1 MNVFRK
7 NLLLLCAILMTSTT
21 ASAQPSG
28 NVLVTVNGSKITSN
42 QLNDWVASAVADGNQ
57 DTPQLRQNILND
69 LVMREAIN
77 QDVKKTGL
85 LSQGNNAFKVKLAEQ
100 NAIVELWF
108 AQYFKTRPISEAD
121 VKAEYDK
128 QVALAKT
135 PQNSKEYQVS
145 QIVVA
150 TEAEALS
157 LMKQIKDPSSFAI
170 LAKEKSLDKT
180 TSDKGG
186 LVGWALPSQL
196 APPMNE
202 IVPTLT
208 KGKIA
213 PKPIQTNVGWY
224 IIQLDDVKPIVIPPF
239 DQVKE
244 NIARALIQQKR
255 QEAINQLMST
265 SKISKSN

>member
-1 MNVFRK
+1 MNFLFK
-7 NLLLLCAILMTSTT
+7 NLLLLCAILMTTNI
-21 ASAQPSG
+21 SAAEPSG
-28 NVLVTVNGSKITSN
+28 PVLVTVNGSKITNN
-42 QLNDWVASAVADGNQ
+42 QLNDWVSSAVADGNP

-85 LSQGNNAFKVKLAEQ
+85 LSKGNNAFKVKLAEQ
-100 NAIVELWF
+100 NAVVELWF
-108 AQYFKTRPISEAD
+108 AQYFKTHPITDAD
-121 VKAEYDK
+121 VRAEYDK
-128 QVALAKT
+128 QVALSKE
-135 PQNSKEYQVS
+135 PKNSKEYQVS

-150 TEAEALS
+150 TEAEALA

-180 TSDKGG
+180 TSEKGG
-186 LVGWALPSQL
+186 LVGWALASQL
-196 APPMNE
+196 AAPMNE

-244 NIARALIQQKR
+244 NIARAMIQQKR
-255 QEAINQLMST
+255 QEAISQLMGSA
-265 SKISKSN
+265 KIVKSN

>member
-1 MNVFRK
+1 MNILFK
-7 NLLLLCAILMTSTT
+7 NLLILCVILMTSNI
-21 ASAQPSG
+21 SAAEPSG
-28 NVLVTVNGSKITSN
+28 SVLVTVNGSKITNS
-42 QLNDWVASAVADGNQ
+42 QLNDWVSSAVADGNQ

-85 LSQGNNAFKVKLAEQ
+85 LSKGNNAFKVKLAEQ

-108 AQYFKTRPISEAD
+108 AQYFKTHPVTEAD
-121 VKAEYDK
+121 VKVEYEK
-128 QVALAKT
+128 QVALSKD
-135 PQNSKEYQVS
+135 PKNSKEYQVS

-170 LAKEKSLDKT
+170 LAKEKSLDKS

-196 APPMNE
+196 ASPMNE

-244 NIARALIQQKR
+244 NIARAMIQQKR
-255 QEAINQLMST
+255 QEAISQMMGT
-265 SKISKSN
+265 AKIVKAN